1 MERALVFTTDK
12 LITSVTPRAIGSEL
26 ALSRKNRKPL
36 HPRSNGVQ
44 GGFCSAQSN
53 AKKLPI
59 FFSKWAQASLGK
71 SARQYY
77 SSKQLREKLC
87 LVAIKSYR
95 LFDLIFKKKNMVRK
109 DSEAYSIFEGI
120 YVFLVLFPIFIS
132 YFPIVFTGSFL
143 QDMQYFRYLRK
154 DPSQNST

>member
-12 LITSVTPRAIGSEL
+12 LITSVTPRAIVSEL

-44 GGFCSAQSN
+44 GGFRSAKSN

-77 SSKQLREKLC
+77 SSK
-87 LVAIKSYR
+87 
-95 LFDLIFKKKNMVRK
+95 
-109 DSEAYSIFEGI
+109 
-120 YVFLVLFPIFIS
+120 
-132 YFPIVFTGSFL
+132 
-143 QDMQYFRYLRK
+143 
-154 DPSQNST
+154 

>member
-44 GGFCSAQSN
+44 GGFCSAKSN

-77 SSKQLREKLC
+77 SSK
-87 LVAIKSYR
+87 
-95 LFDLIFKKKNMVRK
+95 
-109 DSEAYSIFEGI
+109 
-120 YVFLVLFPIFIS
+120 
-132 YFPIVFTGSFL
+132 
-143 QDMQYFRYLRK
+143 
-154 DPSQNST
+154 